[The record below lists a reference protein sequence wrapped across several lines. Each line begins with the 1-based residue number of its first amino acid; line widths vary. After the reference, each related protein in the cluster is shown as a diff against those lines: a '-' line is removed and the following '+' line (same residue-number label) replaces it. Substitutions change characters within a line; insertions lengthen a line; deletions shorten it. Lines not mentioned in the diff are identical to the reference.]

1 MKPLDYAI
9 LAVIAVWFVLAVR
22 SIWKRRGSCCGCRGC
37 TAEKEKIL
45 HSEKKKKEPDCCGC
59 CAQSGKNGNC
69 RCH

>member
-9 LAVIAVWFVLAVR
+9 LAVIAVWFVLAVLQYMEA
-22 SIWKRRGSCCGCRGC
+22 KRELLWLSGLHSG
-37 TAEKEKIL
+37 KEKIL